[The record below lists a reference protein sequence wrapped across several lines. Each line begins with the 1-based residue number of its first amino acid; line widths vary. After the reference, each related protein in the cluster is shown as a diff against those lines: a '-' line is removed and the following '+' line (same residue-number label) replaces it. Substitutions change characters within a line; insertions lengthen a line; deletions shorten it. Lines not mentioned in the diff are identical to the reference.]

1 MQRAIDRSA
10 IRRRIR
16 YRIRKKIVGTA
27 ERPRVA
33 VFRSS
38 RHIYVQA
45 VDDGAG
51 RTLAQASTADK
62 GIRAKLSAGGGN
74 IDAAKAVGEAVGE
87 RLKSSGIEVA
97 VFDRGG
103 YLYHGRV
110 KALAEGMRSAGV
122 KL

>member
-1 MQRAIDRSA
+1 MQRAIDRNA

-38 RHIYVQA
+38 KHIYVQA
-45 VDDGAG
+45 IDDGVG
-51 RTLAQASTADK
+51 RTLVQASTADK
-62 GIRAKLSAGGGN
+62 EVRGKVASGGD
-74 IDAAKAVGEAVGE
+74 IAAAKAVGETVGE
-87 RLKSSGIEVA
+87 RLKSSGIENV

-103 YLYHGRV
+103 YLFHGRV

-122 KL
+122 KV